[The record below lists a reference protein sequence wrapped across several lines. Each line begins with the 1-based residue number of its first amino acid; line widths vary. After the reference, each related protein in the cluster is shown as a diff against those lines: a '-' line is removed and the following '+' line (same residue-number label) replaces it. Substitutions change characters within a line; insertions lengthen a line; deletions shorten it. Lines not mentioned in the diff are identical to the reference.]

1 MSRILL
7 SIDGSDFVA
16 YASLASAK
24 RASKRAKGSVRI
36 VKETTEVSGAIV
48 CDTVYSWDFPQKR

>member
-16 YASLASAK
+16 YASLSSAK

-48 CDTVYSWDFPQKR
+48 YETVYSWDFPQKR

>member
-16 YASLASAK
+16 YASLSSAK
-24 RASKRAKGSVRI
+24 RAAKRAKSSVRI
-36 VKETTEVSGAIV
+36 MKEIITPDMVT
-48 CDTVYSWDFPQKR
+48 CDTVYAWDYPQKR

>member
-24 RASKRAKGSVRI
+24 RASKRAKSSARI
-36 VKETTEVSGAIV
+36 VKEVEVSGATV
-48 CDTVYSWDFPQKR
+48 YETVYSWDYPQKR